1 MVFLYFDTPSFYA
14 KTSFQCVIIEIS
26 PGNPVN
32 PHPAIPAEDVVW
44 LNEFVRER
52 PDVPFTSALCALRR
66 KLFPVDYEPCEW
78 IEGTA
83 VH

>member
-1 MVFLYFDTPSFYA
+1 MKSSIF
-14 KTSFQCVIIEIS
+14 

-52 PDVPFTSALCALRR
+52 PGVPFTSALCALRK

-83 VH
+83 VHKVFMQQ